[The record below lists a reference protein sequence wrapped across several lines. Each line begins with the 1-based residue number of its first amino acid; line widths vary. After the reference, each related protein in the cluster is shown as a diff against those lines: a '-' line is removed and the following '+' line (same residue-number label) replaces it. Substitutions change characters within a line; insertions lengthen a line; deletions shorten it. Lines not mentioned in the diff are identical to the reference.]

1 MARVTAIIDGTG
13 SIGAAVGPFL
23 GKLARIGVQHVF
35 HFLFL
40 AGWLSGEGA
49 WDRVFYML
57 MGANMVA
64 LLMLVRM
71 VWREMGEGVE
81 RREVEGHKNYKTFE

>member
-1 MARVTAIIDGTG
+1 M
-13 SIGAAVGPFL
+13 
-23 GKLARIGVQHVF
+23 
-35 HFLFL
+35 
-40 AGWLSGEGA
+40 
-49 WDRVFYML
+49 FYML